1 MFGKLLQGIKNFFA
15 DDPEDLGPE
24 ELVALV
30 LDKEAPE
37 ARRQEGA
44 RCLSEVSDKI
54 SEMPASESVKAAAS
68 NRMFTSLCAVLGQ
81 ASEPA
86 WLRLGAIRGMNEIA
100 NISRYDMDAA
110 VIESGVDPLI
120 ACLGASHGD
129 EIRGAAAMCLSSLD
143 DKLSDETAAKA
154 IEALVGMVRES
165 SGEVRGDALFSW
177 GCFGDGRASHLWAEA
192 ATYLDDPS
200 AEVRA
205 QAASAVH
212 MIGNEDP
219 DPAVID
225 RLVELVESDAN
236 IKVKDNAVDALG
248 HLGGNFAEKVVPP
261 LTAALRNHEL
271 RHMAIYALMEFKEA
285 AASAVPELAR
295 FIDDEDHE
303 DSVVSAL
310 QAIGTE
316 EARKIL
322 RDNGHDEEEDY

>member
-37 ARRQEGA
+37 DRRKEGA
-44 RCLSEVSDKI
+44 SCLSEISDKI

-68 NRMFTSLCAVLGQ
+68 NRMFTSLCGLLGQ
-81 ASEPA
+81 AAEPA

-100 NISRYDMDAA
+100 NISRYDMDQS

-120 ACLGASHGD
+120 ACLGASHSD

-143 DKLSDETAAKA
+143 DKLSDAVAAKA
-154 IEALVGMVRES
+154 IEALLVNVRTGA
-165 SGEVRGDALFSW
+165 GEVRGDALFSL
-177 GCFGDGRASHLWAEA
+177 GCFGDGRAKHLWAEA
-192 ATYLDDPS
+192 ASYLGDPS

-205 QAASAVH
+205 QAASCVH

-225 RLVELVESDAN
+225 RLIELLETDPDE
-236 IKVKDNAVDALG
+236 KVKNNSADALG
-248 HLGGNFAEKVVPP
+248 NLGGNFAGSVVPA
-261 LTAALRNHEL
+261 LTRALRNHEL
-271 RHMAIYALMEFKEA
+271 RHMAIFALMEFGEA
-285 AASAVPELAR
+285 ASSAVPDLAR
-295 FIDDEDHE
+295 YIDDDEHE
-303 DSVVSAL
+303 DGVVMAL
-310 QAIGTE
+310 QAIGTD
-316 EARKIL
+316 EARKLL
-322 RDNGHDEEEDY
+322 RDNGHDEES